1 MPFAYLSY
9 SRCQV
14 TLLALHQYLGLGA
27 ELIASRHRGDKNLK
41 YNQEF
46 LDEALM
52 TDSQEEPTSLENSHI
67 KAETPPT
74 PSALALAMNPQQDAG
89 LAPYSLHKQR
99 RRGSMEKREQMMV
112 FALRSFREQ
121 LGLESEASLEGSR

>member
-1 MPFAYLSY
+1 MTVISK
-9 SRCQV
+9 V

-52 TDSQEEPTSLENSHI
+52 TDSSSQEEPVENPNI
-67 KAETPPT
+67 TPETPPT
-74 PSALALAMNPQQDAG
+74 PQH
-89 LAPYSLHKQR
+89 LH
-99 RRGSMEKREQMMV
+99 
-112 FALRSFREQ
+112 LP
-121 LGLESEASLEGSR
+121 